1 MTAGSTP
8 LFKHSEDKL
17 PVALIVAFSVMDFA
31 AYLLVDDVWFL
42 AGYWLLLTIP
52 KGIISAWGH
61 HHQHLHTFRYTPLNR
76 AYELLLAFHTGMT
89 TNLWVLH
96 HNLGHHVNFLDQ
108 TKDESRWMRANGKT
122 MGVLEY
128 TALTAATSY
137 YRGYQVGKRHKKHQR
152 AFVTWALVTFALV
165 ALFVAYRPL
174 PGLFL
179 FVLPMVTS
187 LLFTSW
193 VTYDHHSELHTE
205 SPFEASHNIL
215 NPTFNW
221 LTGNLGYHT
230 AHHHRQAVHWSKLP
244 DLHAS
249 IASKIP
255 AHLFRRSTFDFFF
268 PSAPARPVLPL
279 GAAGGAAS
287 EEA

>member
-1 MTAGSTP
+1 MSAGATP
-8 LFKHSEDKL
+8 VFKHAEDKL
-17 PVALIVAFSVMDFA
+17 PVTLIVALSALDFA
-31 AYLLVDDVWFL
+31 AYLLLDNVWL
-42 AGYWLLLTIP
+42 LVAYWLVFVIP
-52 KGIISAWGH
+52 KGVVSAWGH
-61 HHQHLHTFRYTPLNR
+61 HHQHVHTFRHTPLNR

-108 TKDESRWMRANGKT
+108 TKDESRWARPDGET

-128 TALTAATSY
+128 TARTAATAY
-137 YRGYQVGKRHKKHQR
+137 YRGFRVGKRHKKHQR
-152 AFVTWALVTFALV
+152 AFVVWTLVTFGLV
-165 ALFVAYRPL
+165 GLFVAYRPL

-193 VTYDHHSELHTE
+193 VTYDHHSELHAE
-205 SPFEASHNIL
+205 CQFEASYNIM

-244 DLHAS
+244 ALHAE
-249 IASKIP
+249 IAEKIP
-255 AHLFRRSTFDFFF
+255 VHLFRRSTFDVFF
-268 PSAPARPVLPL
+268 PSR
-279 GAAGGAAS
+279 AGR
-287 EEA
+287 